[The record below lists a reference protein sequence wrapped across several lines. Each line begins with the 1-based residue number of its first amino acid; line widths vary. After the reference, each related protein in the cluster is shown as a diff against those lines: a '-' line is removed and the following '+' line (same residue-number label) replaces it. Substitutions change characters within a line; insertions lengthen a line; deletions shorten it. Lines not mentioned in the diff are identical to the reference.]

1 MVSLG
6 AGIYSP
12 SSRSRGVDARWILT
26 RGRPYPFRP
35 KPRTLSPPG
44 EVAAFKPERWPLSN
58 RNRGRIQIG
67 TVAAFKSEQVAAFR
81 RNLHRPVAHVTRGF
95 TSRMKVPYRVTGSCW
110 GSEAMAS
117 IGAADRAARLAELAE
132 WR

>member
-12 SSRSRGVDARWILT
+12 SSRSRGVDARSILT
-26 RGRPYPFRP
+26 RGRPHLFRS

-44 EVAAFKPERWPLSN
+44 EVAAFKSERWPLSN
-58 RNRGRIQIG
+58 RNRGRLQVG

-81 RNLHRPVAHVTRGF
+81 RNLQPG
-95 TSRMKVPYRVTGSCW
+95 
-110 GSEAMAS
+110 
-117 IGAADRAARLAELAE
+117 RAAGRPDASATDLSGWLLAA
-132 WR
+132 